1 MIDTIHKG
9 IVASMIALFLFIGAT
24 IIEVAI
30 TIWAFKRFGGCPM
43 IERER
48 SERKKN
54 CAC

>member
-1 MIDTIHKG
+1 MIDTVHKG
-9 IVASMIALFLFIGAT
+9 IVALLIGFVCFIGAT

-48 SERKKN
+48 SERK
-54 CAC
+54 AI